1 MVLIRAGP
9 WLANSTPSVGTKT
22 TRFCEALELSRKISI
37 RRGVTR
43 WNSRR
48 AYDSR
53 GNAENAENADI
64 AVSAENGKRRGPT
77 CRPKPWRRRNAN
89 RFPISTAGRYLMYF
103 SEAGNSASGST
114 SNIRMIPIQAN
125 MRNAASWPFQ
135 IFDCHIK
142 NHSPP
147 TDKKATNHCKRLRV
161 RPMIAGFLACWKLD
175 EADFR
180 LRRPLKAPHQQRT
193 AVAVSHTMIVA

>member
-1 MVLIRAGP
+1 MVLIRAAR
-9 WLANSTPSVGTKT
+9 WLVNSTPSVGTKT
-22 TRFCEALELSRKISI
+22 TKFCEALELSQKIST

-43 WNSRR
+43 WNSPRV
-48 AYDSR
+48 YD
-53 GNAENAENADI
+53 
-64 AVSAENGKRRGPT
+64 
-77 CRPKPWRRRNAN
+77 
-89 RFPISTAGRYLMYF
+89 F

-114 SNIRMIPIQAN
+114 SNIRIIPIQAN
-125 MRNAASWPFQ
+125 IRNAASWPFQ

-180 LRRPLKAPHQQRT
+180 LRRPLKVPHQQRT
-193 AVAVSHTMIVA
+193 AEAVSHPMIVA